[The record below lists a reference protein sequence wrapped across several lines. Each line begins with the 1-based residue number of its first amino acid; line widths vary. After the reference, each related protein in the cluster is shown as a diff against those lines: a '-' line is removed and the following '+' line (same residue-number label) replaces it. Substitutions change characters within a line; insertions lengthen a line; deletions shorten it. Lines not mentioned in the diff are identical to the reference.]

1 MKSSLAMSRKWLCLV
16 IAQTLSI
23 PLVLA
28 QDSADHDATTTTLDQ
43 INVTARQRSE
53 RLQDVPIAVS
63 AFNTADI
70 RNAGITN
77 PRDFVALTSNVTY
90 IVEQGTGTAFITIRG
105 ISQVRNSEQPVAVVI
120 DGVSQMS
127 GRQFQQEL
135 FDIAQIEVL
144 KGPQGAMYGNNSL
157 GGAINITTVEP
168 GDTFGG
174 FFQLGAGN
182 GDLWRAQGSF
192 GGPLD
197 PQGRWRGQASVLY
210 SDMNSGLFKNQYL
223 NKKVG
228 ALESKNAR
236 LRLIGQISDEIR
248 LDIQASANDESSDA
262 AITFTYQPI
271 FGINDAGNPHA
282 PITTNNLNVT
292 ERGNSQVSAKLDWQR
307 DWGTFSSMTAWSRA
321 TEFFAGDQFP
331 YSPATTI
338 NPLPGWDGGG
348 DGTQTLYEY
357 STGLTQEIRLT
368 SRSDQRL
375 RWIVGAFGQW
385 TDRYVSISVGE
396 DLEQGLA
403 YVRRAPLPP
412 GSHSPTTSFLADESS
427 RDTYAVFSQLG
438 YDITPRL
445 EAALAMRYDRAKR
458 TQTDVAPAGF
468 SENSG
473 LSREATFTALQ
484 PKVSLT
490 WKPYNNLSAFASI
503 GRGFNSGGFNQTG
516 TGALAVAAGIAGV
529 NDLYEKSIADSYE
542 LGLKGRPT
550 HWLELNASVF
560 HTDLDNQHYFVI
572 VPEVQAQIIAPITKT
587 RLQGVELEMK
597 AVPVRNL
604 TLLGGIGYTDSEIRE
619 NLLDPSVV
627 GNRSPYVPRTT
638 LNLGAQYRA
647 EIGDLMNAVFRVDYR
662 RMGEQYWD
670 TANSNPRPAIN
681 LVDARVS
688 MQSVNSAW
696 SVTLW
701 GRNLTDKRYLA
712 EWLQGGFARHALPR
726 AYGVDVRM
734 DF

>member
-1 MKSSLAMSRKWLCLV
+1 MKPADTMPRILRCL
-16 IAQTLSI
+16 IITQMLSI
-23 PLVLA
+23 PLAMA
-28 QDSADHDATTTTLDQ
+28 QEAENHDATTLDQ

-63 AFNTADI
+63 AFNAADI
-70 RNAGITN
+70 RNAGISN

-120 DGVSQMS
+120 DGVPQMS

-168 GDTFGG
+168 GDSFGG
-174 FFQLGAGN
+174 FLQLGAGN

-192 GGPLD
+192 GAPLERS
-197 PQGRWRGQASVLY
+197 GRWRGQASVLY
-210 SDMNSGLFKNQYL
+210 SNMDKGLFKNRYL
-223 NKKVG
+223 NKNVG

-236 LRLIGQISDEIR
+236 LRLIGQISDTLN
-248 LDIQASANDESSDA
+248 LDIQASASDENSDA
-262 AITFTYQPI
+262 AITFVYQPLFTI
-271 FGINDAGNPHA
+271 PDAGNA
-282 PITTNNLNVT
+282 KIPITTNNLNVT
-292 ERGNSQVSAKLDWQR
+292 ERGNSQISAKLDWQHA
-307 DWGTFSSMTAWSRA
+307 WGTFSSITAWSRT

-331 YSPATTI
+331 YSPATTL
-338 NPLPGWDGGG
+338 NPDLVANFGG

-357 STGLTQEIRLT
+357 STGLTQEFRLT

-385 TDRYVSISVGE
+385 IDRYVSISVGE

-412 GSHSPTTSFLADESS
+412 GSHSPTTSFLADDST
-427 RDTYAVFSQLG
+427 RDTSAVFGQLG
-438 YDITPRL
+438 YDLSPRL
-445 EAALAMRYDRAKR
+445 EAALALRYDRAKR
-458 TQTDVAPAGF
+458 SQTDVAPAPF
-468 SENSG
+468 SANPG
-473 LSREATFTALQ
+473 LSRTATFTALQ

-490 WKPYNNLSAFASI
+490 FKPRSNLSAFASI

-516 TGALAVAAGIAGV
+516 TGALAAAAGIAGAD
-529 NDLYEKSIADSYE
+529 DLYEKSIADSYE
-542 LGLKGRPT
+542 LGLKSRPLP
-550 HWLELNASVF
+550 WLEFNASVF
-560 HTDLDNQHYFVI
+560 HTDLENQHYFVI
-572 VPEVQAQIIAPITKT
+572 VPEVQAQIIAPISKT
-587 RLQGVELEMK
+587 RLQGVELEIK
-597 AVPVRNL
+597 AVPLRNL
-604 TLLGGIGYTDSEIRE
+604 TLLGGLGYTDSEIRE
-619 NLLDPSVV
+619 NLLDPSAV

-638 LNLGAQYRA
+638 LNLGTQYKA
-647 EIGDLMNAVFRVDYR
+647 EIGDIMNAVLRVDYR

-670 TANSNPRPAIN
+670 TQNSSARPAIN
-681 LVDARVS
+681 LVDARLS
-688 MQSVNSAW
+688 LQSVSGTWAL
-696 SVTLW
+696 TFW
-701 GRNLTDKRYLA
+701 GRNLTNKRYLA